1 MAEYRKEPQVEEPR
15 VEALRAEAP
24 RAEASR
30 VEAPR
35 VDVQRA
41 EAGEAPRAEAPSRE
55 NRRRRASS
63 GSFASHPPRIDEAFT
78 AEPTEPEVTRG
89 ERLKNYALKKTPQ
102 KFKNPSELQI
112 RLRTGAIYVSITV
125 LCLIL
130 GNIPTVIMLSAT
142 AGIAAGEF
150 FYMLRKDAKLPNEFI
165 GIVGAVLYPP
175 CMYLWGLAGVMILSI
190 VLLVAL
196 IVWYVFFLRA
206 RIADV
211 CVSFFGATYTGL
223 LLSSLVLVRASLEF
237 PWGGLL
243 ALIVFASV
251 WINDGFAYLVGSKF
265 GKHKMAPRISPKK
278 SWEGLLGGLFGSC
291 LAWSVCVFIP
301 GVQIT
306 ILQAILFG
314 IVCGIMSVL
323 GDLAES
329 RIKRNAGFKDSGT
342 IMPGHGGLL
351 DRTDSMFLAAV
362 TAAFLLL
369 VFQCIPYTFYFM

>member
-1 MAEYRKEPQVEEPR
+1 MADYQKEPQAEEKDAPQR
-15 VEALRAEAP
+15 EKRRTRTSASFFEA
-24 RAEASR
+24 
-30 VEAPR
+30 
-35 VDVQRA
+35 
-41 EAGEAPRAEAPSRE
+41 
-55 NRRRRASS
+55 
-63 GSFASHPPRIDEAFT
+63 HPPRIDEASS
-78 AEPTEPEVTRG
+78 AEPTEPSPTRG
-89 ERLKNYALKKTPQ
+89 ERLKNYALGKTPQ
-102 KFKNPSELQI
+102 KFRNPSELQI

-130 GNIPTVIMLSAT
+130 GNIPTVLMLSVT

-175 CMYLWGLAGVMILSI
+175 CMYLWGLAGVMVLSI
-190 VLLVAL
+190 ALLVAL

-237 PWGGLL
+237 PWGGVL

-278 SWEGLLGGLFGSC
+278 SWEGLIGGLFGSC
-291 LAWSVCVFIP
+291 LTWSVCVLIP
-301 GVQIT
+301 GVEIT
-306 ILQAILFG
+306 IGQAILFG
-314 IVCGIMSVL
+314 VVCGVMSVL